1 VRVRILVDER
11 ERKSGIPDLLR
22 RAGATIDFA
31 QLKVGDYVVSP
42 ETAIER
48 KTIQD
53 LLNSIYD
60 GRLFIQCSQLNEH
73 YIKPVLIVE
82 GNLVEF
88 LYTPEKQQDISGKS
102 CTNGEVE
109 DGKSVDEVMEPTQE
123 KLKKLDLLEKEQEE
137 SVQGKDV
144 ALRADLDEGNIIKRT
159 RLTTTIDRIPLI
171 YDSLT
176 KVALDFRIPIIH
188 TPSADFTSQ
197 LLVVMVNKSLRNNQ
211 ATGPL
216 LKRIKKNNPEY
227 IQQLSILSSI
237 PGVGDKLAVRMLDK
251 FQTPNRAL
259 NASAAELARITG
271 FGTERAARVRRIL
284 DSSTRRN
291 NDKTNQNADEGKTVE
306 NGFEIIQRTL
316 F

>member
-123 KLKKLDLLEKEQEE
+123 KLKKLDLLEKELEE

-144 ALRADLDEGNIIKRT
+144 ASRADLNKDNINKRT

>member
-1 VRVRILVDER
+1 MRVRILVDER

-60 GRLFIQCSQLNEH
+60 GRLFIQCSQLNEN

-82 GNLVEF
+82 GNLVDF
-88 LYTPEKQQDISGKS
+88 LHTPEKQQDVSEKS

-109 DGKSVDEVMEPTQE
+109 EGKSVEVIEPTQE

-144 ALRADLDEGNIIKRT
+144 ASCVDLDEDNTIKRT
-159 RLTTTIDRIPLI
+159 RLTTAIDRVPLI

-197 LLVVMVNKSLRNNQ
+197 LLVVMVNKLLRNNQ

-291 NDKTNQNADEGKTVE
+291 NDKINQNTEEGKTIE
-306 NGFEIIQRTL
+306 KGFEIIQRTL

>member
-82 GNLVEF
+82 GNIVEF
-88 LYTPEKQQDISGKS
+88 LYTPEKQQDVSGKS

-109 DGKSVDEVMEPTQE
+109 EGKSVEVIEPTQD
-123 KLKKLDLLEKEQEE
+123 KLKKLDQLEKEQEE
-137 SVQGKDV
+137 SIHGKDNASCV
-144 ALRADLDEGNIIKRT
+144 DLDEGNIIKRT
-159 RLTTTIDRIPLI
+159 RLEMAIDRIPLI

-216 LKRIKKNNPEY
+216 LKRIKKNNPEH

-291 NDKTNQNADEGKTVE
+291 NDKANQNAEEGKTME
-306 NGFEIIQRTL
+306 KGFEIIQRTL

>member
-1 VRVRILVDER
+1 MRVRILVDER
-11 ERKSGIPDLLR
+11 ERKSGIPELLR

-31 QLKVGDYVVSP
+31 QLMVGDYVISP

-48 KTIQD
+48 KTIHD

-123 KLKKLDLLEKEQEE
+123 KLKKLDLLEKELEE

-144 ALRADLDEGNIIKRT
+144 ASRADLDKDNINKRT

>member
-31 QLKVGDYVVSP
+31 QLKVGDYVISP

-73 YIKPVLIVE
+73 YIKPVLIIE
-82 GNLVEF
+82 GNLAEF
-88 LYTPEKQQDISGKS
+88 LYTPEKQQDVNGKS

-109 DGKSVDEVMEPTQE
+109 EGKSVEVIEHTEE

-137 SVQGKDV
+137 SIRGKDV
-144 ALRADLDEGNIIKRT
+144 ASSVDLDEDNIVKRT
-159 RLTTTIDRIPLI
+159 RLTTTTERIPLI

-211 ATGPL
+211 AMGPL
-216 LKRIKKNNPEY
+216 LRRIKKNNPEY

-291 NDKTNQNADEGKTVE
+291 NDKANQNAEEGKTVE
-306 NGFEIIQRTL
+306 KGFEIVQRTL